1 MDTSFKP
8 VTQRHNKVIIVAG
21 GNSLREFNLDKLN
34 IPNVVTIA
42 VNKAV
47 EYFNANYFCTID
59 RFTPSIIKHYP
70 KNCYKF
76 IGFKE
81 PIFKGF
87 HNLKRYLICHKDP
100 VTKDNTLL
108 CEQKDMIQTHNSAY
122 AAFNLAYHFE
132 PKKVLL
138 LGVDADHEP
147 HFYDDI
153 NAPIVYN
160 KESLGWKT
168 SISKI
173 PLLFETALPQIN
185 KRGINVVNGSINSNV
200 RCFTKMSITDSLE
213 WIKE

>member
-1 MDTSFKP
+1 MDTRFKP
-8 VTQRHNKVIIVAG
+8 VTQRHDKVIIVAG
-21 GNSLREFNLDKLN
+21 GNSLRGFNLDKLN

-47 EYFNANYFCTID
+47 EYFNADYFCTID
-59 RFTPSIIKHYP
+59 RFAPATIKCYP

-87 HNLKRYLICHKDP
+87 HNLKRYIINHKDQ
-100 VTKDNTLL
+100 VNNYNFLL

-132 PKKVLL
+132 PIKVLL
-138 LGVDADHEP
+138 LGVDADQSP

-153 NAPIVYN
+153 NNPVIYN
-160 KESLGWKT
+160 NASLGWKN

-173 PLLFETALPQIN
+173 PLLFEKSLPQIN
-185 KRGINVVNGSINSNV
+185 KRGIKVINGSLHSLVN
-200 RCFTKMSITDSLE
+200 CFDKMSIEDSLD